1 MSQGAGEIRGGRE
14 NSLSNASLR
23 VPTRPITIVTGVSG
37 SGTSSIVFA
46 TIAAEARRLDV
57 RPIQERVNGGGCAH
71 TGLHA

>member
-1 MSQGAGEIRGGRE
+1 VSHGAGEIRGIRE

-23 VPTRPITIVTGVSG
+23 IPTRPITIVTGVSG

-46 TIAAEARRLDV
+46 TIAAEARRLDDWST
-57 RPIQERVNGGGCAH
+57 QERVNGDDCAH